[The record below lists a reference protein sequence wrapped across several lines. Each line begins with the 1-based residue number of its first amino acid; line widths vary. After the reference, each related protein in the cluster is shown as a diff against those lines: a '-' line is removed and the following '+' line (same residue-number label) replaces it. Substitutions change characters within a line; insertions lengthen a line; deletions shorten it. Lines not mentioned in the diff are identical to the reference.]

1 MIHIKRPSLAIN
13 ERTNKPLRVKFCKTC
28 KHFTEGMCNKFIS
41 VSLIDGTEAK
51 VTATDARSDLSMCG
65 VGASYYEAKPEK

>member
-1 MIHIKRPSLAIN
+1 
-13 ERTNKPLRVKFCKTC
+13 
-28 KHFTEGMCNKFIS
+28 MCNKFIS